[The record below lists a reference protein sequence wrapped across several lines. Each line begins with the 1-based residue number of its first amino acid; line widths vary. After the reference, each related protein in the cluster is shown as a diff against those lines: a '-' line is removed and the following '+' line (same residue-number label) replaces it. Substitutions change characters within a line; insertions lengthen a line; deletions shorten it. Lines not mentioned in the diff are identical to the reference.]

1 VSHFASL
8 WPALAIAAGA
18 FVASGCSIVGPSCL
32 SRQKTGPAA
41 TASGRVEP
49 GQVVSHLL
57 RYDLQGSQNDVTIS
71 WSGQGQLDGPRL
83 RIYATAAACADFVP
97 PAPNEARTGACAP
110 ISRGGGYLGPWARE
124 CARSGA
130 CAPLPEE
137 IVNTSLIVTGPGN
150 GARADFREYTLH
162 VVGDPVRASSYSVTA
177 TWFYG
182 PDC

>member
-1 VSHFASL
+1 MYRPSNV
-8 WPALAIAAGA
+8 WPALAIVAAA

-32 SRQKTGPAA
+32 SRKKTGLAA
-41 TASGRVEP
+41 TASGRAEP

-57 RYDLQGSQNDVTIS
+57 PYDLNGSQNDVTIS

-83 RIYATAAACADFVP
+83 RIYATAAACEDFVP
-97 PAPNEARTGACAP
+97 PAADERRTGACAI

-124 CARSGA
+124 CTRNGS
-130 CAPLPEE
+130 CTPTPDE

-150 GARADFREYTLH
+150 GAPADFREYKVH
-162 VVGDPVRASSYSVTA
+162 VAGDRSRAVSYSLTA
-177 TWFYG
+177 LWLFG